1 MVGRPGL
8 SQNRGVP
15 GTQVLSLEG
24 LDALI
29 AALAWHRKEA
39 PDARLASYLP
49 LIERE
54 AGKYAQQFR
63 AKMMGEDLSPCNC
76 APESCSCPWGL
87 RAARRL
93 VGQCA
98 IYPEVPGQPLIPEVG
113 DEVGPLEV
121 ADCGIPHDYAIPSEP
136 IFWGSQKGSDYYG
149 PEGATVCPQSMYSL
163 TEPDHELLH

>member
-1 MVGRPGL
+1 VRDDVDGEDSDSIRIFDE
-8 SQNRGVP
+8 RVFA
-15 GTQVLSLEG
+15 T
-24 LDALI
+24 
-29 AALAWHRKEA
+29 AAI
-39 PDARLASYLP
+39 DP